1 MPDVSRWLAELED
14 DRENR
19 QVAWGW
25 QAWVQLGDAVVV
37 DDARGIDGVRRPLTP
52 DSLHRL
58 YCVGRPFTA
67 VAVATL
73 VEAGRIGFE
82 TRLGD
87 IVDGLENRALA
98 DVTVAQLLCHRS
110 GLHGIGAGAFAVMR
124 ESERTD
130 AVLQFEP
137 RDPGAPVGIY
147 DEYLGWRLL
156 GLIVDE
162 VSGGSWRDY
171 VRDAV
176 LVPMGLEHEV
186 FPGFDAEQ
194 FTANSERLAV
204 NVDLTPE
211 TPVAMLGDAT
221 ELVARQAEP
230 AVGVYSSMRG
240 LGRFYAALRGC
251 MLGTAAPSSILTR
264 ATLEQMAAPATE
276 RGWDPLMERECAY
289 GLGFMVGLRDQYF
302 GTRVSDDAFGHG
314 GFRDYGGFYDPA
326 HDLVV
331 AIQYVGLV
339 HVDRSEALRRDERFD
354 LLYEC
359 LGLAPAEDFESVS

>member
-25 QAWVQLGDAVVV
+25 QAWVQLGSAVVV
-37 DDARGIDGVRRPLTP
+37 DDARGHDGIRRPLTR
-52 DSLHRL
+52 DSVQRL
-58 YCVGRPFTA
+58 YCLGRPFTA
-67 VAVATL
+67 VAIATL

-87 IVDGLENRALA
+87 VVDGLGNRVLA

-110 GLHGIGAGAFAVMR
+110 GLHGTGAGAFAVMP
-124 ESERTD
+124 ESKRTD
-130 AVLQFEP
+130 AVLGFEP
-137 RDPGAPVGIY
+137 RNLGAPVGVY
-147 DEYLGWRLL
+147 DEYLGCRLL
-156 GLIVDE
+156 GLIIEE
-162 VSGGSWRDY
+162 VSGRTWREY
-171 VRDAV
+171 LRDEV
-176 LVPMGLEHEV
+176 LAPMGLEHDV

-194 FTANSERLAV
+194 FAAHSERLAV
-204 NVDLTPE
+204 NVDLAQEP
-211 TPVAMLGDAT
+211 PVPMLGDAA
-221 ELVARQAEP
+221 ELVACQAEP
-230 AVGVYSSMRG
+230 AIGVYASMRG

-251 MLGTAAPSSILTR
+251 MLEAGTPSSILTR

-276 RGWDPLMERECAY
+276 RGWDPLMEHECAY
-289 GLGFMVGLRDQYF
+289 GLGFMVGLRDQHF
-302 GTRVSDDAFGHG
+302 GTRVSDQAFGQG
-314 GFRDYGGFYDPA
+314 SFRDYGAFYDPA

-339 HVDRSEALRRDERFD
+339 NVGRSEAMRRYERFD

-359 LGLAPAEDFESVS
+359 LGLLPAEDYESVS